1 MFVRPSVSQ
10 SVCDAHVF
18 HLGIYRSNRAVFPD
32 TICHVADF
40 PPENCPAEVVIVSSW
55 CQCQVTY
62 IFVNKKYAMLLAR
75 QLLKSF
81 SHTYTSP
88 RTNSQG
94 FRDLC
99 NIMVYITNCCQF
111 SKLKAQGCKVKDN
124 SILPK
129 DCENLLFTELWMDPK
144 QAGMTITAAFL
155 VKWVHTHTHTNKLA
169 F

>member
-1 MFVRPSVSQ
+1 
-10 SVCDAHVF
+10 
-18 HLGIYRSNRAVFPD
+18 
-32 TICHVADF
+32 
-40 PPENCPAEVVIVSSW
+40 
-55 CQCQVTY
+55 
-62 IFVNKKYAMLLAR
+62 MLLAR

-99 NIMVYITNCCQF
+99 NIMVYIMNCCQF
-111 SKLKAQGCKVKDN
+111 SKLKAQGCKGKDN
-124 SILPK
+124 SILPE

-155 VKWVHTHTHTNKLA
+155 VK
-169 F
+169 

>member
-1 MFVRPSVSQ
+1 
-10 SVCDAHVF
+10 
-18 HLGIYRSNRAVFPD
+18 
-32 TICHVADF
+32 
-40 PPENCPAEVVIVSSW
+40 
-55 CQCQVTY
+55 
-62 IFVNKKYAMLLAR
+62 MLLAR

-99 NIMVYITNCCQF
+99 NIMVYIMNCCQRF

-124 SILPK
+124 SILSK
-129 DCENLLFTELWMDPK
+129 GCGNLLFTELWMDPK

-155 VKWVHTHTHTNKLA
+155 VK
-169 F
+169 